1 VTTPTR
7 CPTCQ
12 SPDLRWTTVR
22 RSVPV
27 DVLQCQ
33 GCGARLAEEDW
44 MPPLAPLLPGR
55 CVNCG
60 DRQDYD
66 VCIGCGLTAAEEVEV
81 HDELRRMVT
90 ADDSLLGAARTAL
103 AQGRS
108 LLSLKLATASAAY
121 DAADSEAA
129 RALRVWLLA
138 RLADPATAIDDAK
151 AWVDS
156 ADEPSA
162 LALATLGRQL
172 EADFPGP
179 AADAYERALR
189 RNRNQPLVRARRA
202 RLLLSMSR
210 EGQAY
215 EELGRVFETPT
226 LDPPALEAA
235 LPVSEALCELFERQQ
250 RDDEVRRL
258 LERVGAHSE
267 QSAALLA
274 QRARLAALAGDLNSA
289 RADLKKAKRLQPEHP
304 IYERVDALLQ
314 PAQKSWWRW

>member
-1 VTTPTR
+1 
-7 CPTCQ
+7 
-12 SPDLRWTTVR
+12 
-22 RSVPV
+22 
-27 DVLQCQ
+27 
-33 GCGARLAEEDW
+33 
-44 MPPLAPLLPGR
+44 MPPLAPLRTGR

-66 VCIGCGLTAAEEVEV
+66 VCVGCGLTAAEEVEV
-81 HDELRRMVT
+81 HDELRRMV
-90 ADDSLLGAARTAL
+90 APDESLLSAARTAL

-108 LLSLKLATASAAY
+108 LLALKLATAAAVY
-121 DAADSEAA
+121 DAPDSEPA

-156 ADEPSA
+156 ADDPSA

-189 RNRNQPLVRARRA
+189 RNRNQPQVRARRA
-202 RLLLSMSR
+202 RLLLSMNR

-215 EELGRVFETPT
+215 EELGRVFETLT
-226 LDPPALEAA
+226 LDPAALEAA
-235 LPVSEALCELFERQQ
+235 LPVAEALCELFERQQ

-274 QRARLAALAGDLNSA
+274 QRARLAAVAGDLAGA

-314 PAQKSWWRW
+314 PEQKSWWRW